1 MHFEE
6 FKRVVTCFADRVD
19 DVATSGGELLVQIRD
34 ETITARLSNRPDGL
48 FVEENGDRMPA
59 ERWIVTRLARVP
71 LLADRI
77 LSYVPLPK
85 PFVQTSGL
93 LVDQPDQNASAEGAQ
108 VLDVSETATQN
119 LDRRP
124 GGTTSVLY
132 LTSDAGE
139 GKTTLIDY
147 LAVKQAEAYRAKKTD
162 WLLVPI
168 PLGGRTF
175 LRFDDVVVSSLVNRL
190 RFQLLYYDAFLELVR
205 LGVLVPA
212 FDGFEEMIIEGSS
225 GEAISALGNLLKQ
238 LRSAGSILVSAR
250 RALFDNPGF
259 GSRARLFDAITG
271 DEHVAFA
278 HLSLNR
284 WDPDAFTKY
293 STERGVA
300 DPSHLF
306 GEVSSRLGQKHP
318 VLTRA
323 VLIRRLVDIAV
334 EEDDISALL
343 DRIGRD
349 SREYFHDFVACIVE
363 REANQKWLDKSG
375 EPPSALLTSDEHHE
389 LLSLLAQEMWI
400 GATDELGMDVIS
412 LLVEMFAGQTGK
424 SPAVERQIG
433 ERIRQH
439 SLLAPTR
446 PGRMAFDHEDFCV
459 FYLGQALGRA
469 LVADDVSDVRVILDK
484 AALPGHAVAEASSF
498 VRRWGKGLRQPL
510 ELLQTLANGELPA
523 SFVRENCGA
532 LTVVL
537 LDGAD
542 GAHEVQNMS
551 FPPNALR
558 GRKLTGLTVS
568 GSYFYATAL
577 ADATFRRCRFVDCHF
592 ERIELDAV
600 EEVTES
606 LLEPVHVDS
615 ILKESGDDQVP
626 IFDPDRIARELRS
639 TGFNVG
645 PAEPETEPPVD
656 SLNGVADDDLR
667 LTQRFVRLFLRA
679 TAVNEGTVRSHL
691 GVKSNHFFK
700 ELLPR
705 LTQGGIVEDIPYKGH
720 GSQRRVRLGISMA
733 RIEKAVATADGVFD
747 RFVENFTD
755 EE

>member
-6 FKRVVTCFADRVD
+6 FSRVVTCFADRVD
-19 DVATSGGELLVQIRD
+19 DVATRGGELLVQIRD
-34 ETITARLSNRPDGL
+34 ETITARLSDRPDGL
-48 FVEENGDRMPA
+48 VIEENGDRMPA

-77 LSYVPLPK
+77 LSYVTLPK
-85 PFVQTSGL
+85 PFVQTSGR
-93 LVDQPDQNASAEGAQ
+93 LVDQPDRNASAEGTP
-108 VLDVSETATQN
+108 VSDVSWTATRN
-119 LDRRP
+119 LDGRP

-132 LTSDAGE
+132 LTADAGE

-147 LAVKQAEAYRAKKTD
+147 LAVKQAEAYKAKDTD

-259 GSRARLFDAITG
+259 GARSRLFDTIAG
-271 DEHVAFA
+271 DEDVAFA
-278 HLSLNR
+278 HLSLDRWNR
-284 WDPDAFTKY
+284 QAFMQY
-293 STERGVA
+293 SAARGVT
-300 DPSHLF
+300 DPSRLF
-306 GEVSSRLGQKHP
+306 EDVSCRLGQRHP

-334 EEDDISALL
+334 EVDDISALL
-343 DRIGRD
+343 DRIGQD
-349 SREYFHDFVACIVE
+349 SGDYFHDFVACIVE
-363 REANQKWLDKSG
+363 REANRKWLDKSG
-375 EPPSALLTSDEHHE
+375 EPPSPLLTAAEHHE

-400 GATDELGMDVIS
+400 GATDDLGMDVVA
-412 LLVEMFAGQTGK
+412 LLVEMFASQKGK

-439 SLLAPTR
+439 ALLDSTR
-446 PGRMAFDHEDFCV
+446 PGRMAFDHEDFRV

-469 LVADDVSDVRVILDK
+469 LVADDPGDVRVVLDK
-484 AALPGHAVAEASSF
+484 AALPGPTVAEACRF
-498 VRRWGKGLRQPL
+498 VRRSGQGPGKSL

-532 LTVVL
+532 LTVAL
-537 LDGAD
+537 LDGANEP
-542 GAHEVQNMS
+542 HEARNMT
-551 FPPNALR
+551 FPPNALC

-568 GSYFYATAL
+568 GSYFHATAL
-577 ADATFRRCRFVDCHF
+577 SGTTFHRCRFVDCHF
-592 ERIELDAV
+592 ESIDLHAV
-600 EEVTES
+600 GEVTES
-606 LLEPVHVDS
+606 SLEPVHVES
-615 ILKESGDDQVP
+615 IVKEWGDDQVP
-626 IFDPDRIARELRS
+626 LFDPDRIARELRGK
-639 TGFNVG
+639 GFHVG
-645 PAEPETEPPVD
+645 PAGPDSERPTD
-656 SLNGVADDDLR
+656 SLNGVDEDLR

-705 LTQGGIVEDIPYKGH
+705 LTQAGVVEEIPYRGH
-720 GSQRRVRLGISMA
+720 GSQRRVRLGRTMA
-733 RIEKAVATADGVFD
+733 RIEKAVAAADGVFD
-747 RFVENFTD
+747 RFVENVTD
-755 EE
+755 QE

>member
-1 MHFEE
+1 MNFDE

-19 DVATSGGELLVQIRD
+19 DVATHGGELLVQIRD
-34 ETITARLSNRPDGL
+34 ETITARLSSPPDGL
-48 FVEENGDRMPA
+48 MIEENGDRMPA

-77 LSYVPLPK
+77 LSYVSLPE
-85 PFVQTSGL
+85 PFVRTSGW
-93 LVDQPDQNASAEGAQ
+93 LVDQPDQIASAEGTP
-108 VLDVSETATQN
+108 VSDVSQTATRN
-119 LDRRP
+119 LSRRP

-147 LAVKQAEAYRAKKTD
+147 LAVKQAEAYKAKKAD

-225 GEAISALGNLLKQ
+225 GEALSALGNLLKQ

-259 GSRARLFDAITG
+259 GSRSRLFDAIAG
-271 DEHVAFA
+271 DEDVTFA
-278 HLSLNR
+278 HLSLDRWNR
-284 WDPDAFTKY
+284 QAFTRY
-293 STERGVA
+293 SAERGVT
-300 DPSHLF
+300 DPTRLF
-306 GEVSSRLGQKHP
+306 DEVAHRLGQEHP

-343 DRIGRD
+343 HRIGQD
-349 SREYFHDFVACIVE
+349 SRDYFHDFVACIVE

-375 EPPSALLTSDEHHE
+375 EPPSSLLTAAEHHE

-400 GATDELGMDVIS
+400 GATDDLGMDVVS
-412 LLVEMFAGQTGK
+412 LLVEMFASQKGM
-424 SPAVERQIG
+424 SPAIERQIG

-439 SLLAPTR
+439 SLLDPTR
-446 PGRMAFDHEDFCV
+446 PRHMAFDHEDFRV
-459 FYLGQALGRA
+459 FYLGEALGRA
-469 LVADDVSDVRVILDK
+469 LMAGDSGDVRVILDK
-484 AALPGHAVAEASSF
+484 AALPGPTVAEACGF
-498 VRRWGKGLRQPL
+498 VRRSGQGIGKSL
-510 ELLQTLANGELPA
+510 ELLQSLANGELPA

-537 LDGAD
+537 LDGANEP
-542 GAHEVQNMS
+542 HEARNMT
-551 FPPNALR
+551 FPPNALC

-568 GSYFYATAL
+568 GSYFHATAL
-577 ADATFRRCRFVDCHF
+577 ADATFHRCRFVDCHF
-592 ERIELDAV
+592 ERIDLNEVGA
-600 EEVTES
+600 VTES
-606 LLEPVHVDS
+606 SLEPVHVAS
-615 ILKESGDDQVP
+615 VVKERGDDQVAIYEP
-626 IFDPDRIARELRS
+626 IRIAREMRDK
-639 TGFNVG
+639 GFHVG
-645 PAEPETEPPVD
+645 PAEPDSEPPAD
-656 SLNGVADDDLR
+656 SRNGVDEDLQ
-667 LTQRFVRLFLRA
+667 LTQRFVKLFLRA
-679 TAVNEGTVRSHL
+679 TALNEGTIRSHL

-700 ELLPR
+700 DLLPP
-705 LTQGGIVEDIPYKGH
+705 LTQAGVVKDVPYKG
-720 GSQRRVRLGISMA
+720 GGNQMRLRLGISMA
-733 RIEKAVATADGVFD
+733 RIEKAVAAADGVFS

>member
-34 ETITARLSNRPDGL
+34 ETITARLSDRPDGL
-48 FVEENGDRMPA
+48 IVEENGDCMPA
-59 ERWIVTRLARVP
+59 ERWIVARLARVP

-85 PFVQTSGL
+85 FFVQTSGS
-93 LVDQPDQNASAEGAQ
+93 LVDQPDQNASALGSPI
-108 VLDVSETATQN
+108 LDVSAAATRN

-147 LAVKQAEAYRAKKTD
+147 LAVKQAEAYKAKETD

-190 RFQLLYYDAFLELVR
+190 RFQLLYYDAFLELIR

-259 GSRARLFDAITG
+259 GSRARLFDAIAG

-278 HLSLNR
+278 HLSLDRWNR
-284 WDPDAFTKY
+284 DAFTQY
-293 STERGVA
+293 STERGVKN
-300 DPSHLF
+300 PPRLF
-306 GEVSSRLGQKHP
+306 DEVSQRLGQEHP

-334 EEDDISALL
+334 EEDDISGLL
-343 DRIGRD
+343 DRIGQD
-349 SREYFHDFVACIVE
+349 SRDYFHDFVACIVE

-375 EPPSALLTSDEHHE
+375 EPPSPLLTSSEHHE

-412 LLVEMFAGQTGK
+412 LLVEMFAGQKGK
-424 SPAVERQIG
+424 SPVVERQVG

-439 SLLAPTR
+439 SLLDPTG
-446 PGRMAFDHEDFCV
+446 PGRMAFDHEDFRV

-469 LVADDVSDVRVILDK
+469 LVADDVGDVRVILDK
-484 AALPGHAVAEASSF
+484 AALPSDAVAEACSF
-498 VRRWGKGLRQPL
+498 VRRGGQGLPQSL
-510 ELLQTLANGELPA
+510 DLLQTLANGELPA

-532 LTVVL
+532 LTVAL
-537 LDGAD
+537 LDGID
-542 GAHEVQNMS
+542 GTYEARNMS
-551 FPPNALR
+551 FPPDSLR

-568 GSYFYATAL
+568 SSYFCATAL
-577 ADATFRRCRFVDCHF
+577 AKSTFHRCRFVDCHF
-592 ERIELDAV
+592 ERIDLDAV
-600 EEVTES
+600 GEVTES
-606 LLEPVHVDS
+606 SLEPVHVDS
-615 ILKESGDDQVP
+615 VVKDWGDDQVP
-626 IFDPDRIARELRS
+626 IFDPNRIARELHS
-639 TGFNVG
+639 TGFTVG
-645 PAEPETEPPVD
+645 PAETDAERPVD
-656 SLNGVADDDLR
+656 SLNGVADADLR

-679 TAVNEGTVRSHL
+679 TAVNEGAVRSHL
-691 GVKSNHFFK
+691 GVRSNHFFK

-705 LTQGGIVEDIPYKGH
+705 LVQAGMVEDIQYKGH
-720 GSQRRVRLGISMA
+720 GNQKRMRLGISMA
-733 RIEKAVATADGVFD
+733 RIEKAVGAAGGVFD

-755 EE
+755 EA

>member
-1 MHFEE
+1 MNFEE
-6 FKRVVTCFADRVD
+6 FRRVVTCFADRID
-19 DVATSGGELLVQIRD
+19 DVATSHGELLVQIRD
-34 ETITARLSNRPDGL
+34 ETITAKMSNRLGGL
-48 FVEENGDRMPA
+48 IVEESGDHTPA
-59 ERWIVTRLARVP
+59 EQWIVTRLARVP
-71 LLADRI
+71 LLAERI
-77 LSYVPLPK
+77 LSYVQLPE
-85 PFVQTSGL
+85 PFVRTSGY
-93 LVDQPDQNASAEGAQ
+93 LVDQPDLSPSTEGSQ
-108 VLDVSETATQN
+108 VPDVSSTVTEN

-147 LAVKQAEAYRAKKTD
+147 LAVKQAEAYKAKKTD

-212 FDGFEEMIIEGSS
+212 LDGFEEMIIEGSS

-250 RALFDNPGF
+250 KALFDNPGF
-259 GSRARLFDAITG
+259 GSRARLFDTITG

-278 HLSLNR
+278 HLELNR
-284 WDPDAFTKY
+284 WTRDAFTQY
-293 STERGVA
+293 SAERGVKN
-300 DPSHLF
+300 PTVLF
-306 GEVSSRLGQKHP
+306 DEVSSRLGQEHP

-343 DRIGRD
+343 DRIGKD
-349 SREYFHDFVACIVE
+349 SQDYFHDFVACIVE

-375 EPPSALLTSDEHHE
+375 EPPSALLTTAEHHE

-400 GATDELGMDVIS
+400 GVTDELGMDVIA
-412 LLVEMFAGQTGK
+412 LLVEMFAGQKGK

-446 PGRMAFDHEDFCV
+446 PGRMAFDHEDFRV

-469 LVADDVSDVRVILDK
+469 LVVHDVGDVRVILDK
-484 AALPGHAVAEASSF
+484 AALPVDAVAEACSF
-498 VRRWGKGLRQPL
+498 VRRWGQGLPQPL
-510 ELLQTLANGELPA
+510 GLLQTLADGELPA

-532 LTVVL
+532 LTVAL
-537 LDGAD
+537 LNGAD
-542 GAHEVQNMS
+542 GAYEAQNMS
-551 FPPNALR
+551 FPPDALHGVR
-558 GRKLTGLTVS
+558 LTGLTIS
-568 GSYFYATAL
+568 GSYFHATAL
-577 ADATFRRCRFVDCHF
+577 ADATLHHCRFVDCHF
-592 ERIELDAV
+592 ERIDLNDIG
-600 EEVTES
+600 EVIES
-606 LLEPVHVDS
+606 SLEPVHVDS
-615 ILKESGDDQVP
+615 IVKERGDDQVA
-626 IFDPDRIARELRS
+626 IFDPNRIARELRAM
-639 TGFNVG
+639 GFDVE
-645 PAEPETEPPVD
+645 PAEPDAERNED
-656 SLNGVADDDLR
+656 LLNGMTDEDLR

-679 TAVNEGTVRSHL
+679 TAVNEGTVRAHL
-691 GVKSNHFFK
+691 GVNANHFFK

-705 LTQGGIVEDIPYKGH
+705 LTEAGVVQDVPYRGGGR
-720 GSQRRVRLGISMA
+720 QRRMRLTTSMA
-733 RIEKAVATADGVFD
+733 RIEKAVGEANGVFD
-747 RFVENFTD
+747 HFVGNLIA
-755 EE
+755 

>member
-1 MHFEE
+1 MQFEE
-6 FKRVVTCFADRVD
+6 FNRVVTCFADRVD
-19 DVATSGGELLVQIRD
+19 DVTTSGGELLVQIRD
-34 ETITARLSNRPDGL
+34 ETITARLSNRPNGL
-48 FVEENGDRMPA
+48 MVEENGDQFSA
-59 ERWIVTRLARVP
+59 ERWIVTRLARLP

-77 LSYVPLPK
+77 LSYVRPPEY
-85 PFVQTSGL
+85 FVRTSGS
-93 LVDQPDQNASAEGAQ
+93 LVDQPDRTASPDGMS
-108 VLDVSETATQN
+108 VPDVSQAVIQN
-119 LDRRP
+119 LDQRP

-147 LAVKQAEAYRAKKTD
+147 LAVQQAEAYKTKNTD

-238 LRSAGSILVSAR
+238 LRSAGSVLVSAR

-259 GSRARLFDAITG
+259 GSRTRLFDAIAG
-271 DEHVAFA
+271 DEQVAFA
-278 HLSLNR
+278 HLSLDR
-284 WDPDAFTKY
+284 WKRDAFTQY
-293 STERGVA
+293 SAERGVT
-300 DPSHLF
+300 DPSRLF
-306 GEVSSRLGQKHP
+306 DEVSSRLGQEHP

-323 VLIRRLVDIAV
+323 VLIRRLVDIAT

-343 DRIGRD
+343 DRLGKD
-349 SREYFHDFVACIVE
+349 SQDYFHDFVACIIE
-363 REANQKWLDKSG
+363 REANLKWLDKSG
-375 EPPSALLTSDEHHE
+375 EPPSSLLTAAEHHE

-400 GATDELGMDVIS
+400 GATDELGMDVVS
-412 LLVEMFAGQTGK
+412 LLVEMFASQNGT

-439 SLLAPTR
+439 SLLHPTR
-446 PGRMAFDHEDFCV
+446 PGRMAFDHEDFYV

-469 LVADDVSDVRVILDK
+469 LVANDVGDVRIILDK
-484 AALPGHAVAEASSF
+484 AALPADTVAEACSY
-498 VRRWGKGLRQPL
+498 VRRSEPSFQQSL

-532 LTVVL
+532 LTLAL

-542 GAHEVQNMS
+542 GTHKAQSMS
-551 FPPNALR
+551 FPRDALH
-558 GRKLTGLTVS
+558 GRKLTKLTIS
-568 GSYFYATAL
+568 GSYFQPTTL
-577 ADATFRRCRFVDCHF
+577 ADATFHHCRFLDCHF
-592 ERIELDAV
+592 ERIDLNDIG
-600 EEVTES
+600 EVTES
-606 LLEPVHVDS
+606 AFDPVCVDS
-615 ILKESGDDQVP
+615 IVKERGDDQMA
-626 IFDPDRIARELRS
+626 IFDPNRIARELRA
-639 TGFNVG
+639 TGFDVEHG
-645 PAEPETEPPVD
+645 ETDTATNED
-656 SLNGVADDDLR
+656 LSNGGADDDLR

-691 GVKSNHFFK
+691 GVNANHFFK

-705 LTQGGIVEDIPYKGH
+705 LTEAGVVENVPYRGGGR
-720 GSQRRVRLGISMA
+720 QRRMRLATSMA
-733 RIEKAVATADGVFD
+733 RIEKAVGAANGIFD
-747 RFVENFTD
+747 RFVD
-755 EE
+755 DLID

>member
-1 MHFEE
+1 MHFDE

-19 DVATSGGELLVQIRD
+19 DVTTSGGELLVQIRD
-34 ETITARLSNRPDGL
+34 ETITARLSDRPNGL

-77 LSYVPLPK
+77 LSYVSLPK
-85 PFVQTSGL
+85 PFVRTSGS
-93 LVDQPDQNASAEGAQ
+93 LVDQPDQNVSADGSPIS
-108 VLDVSETATQN
+108 DVFHTATQN

-147 LAVKQAEAYRAKKTD
+147 LAVKQAEAYKAKTTD

-259 GSRARLFDAITG
+259 GSRARLFDTITG
-271 DEHVAFA
+271 DEQVAFA
-278 HLSLNR
+278 HLSLDRWNR
-284 WDPDAFTKY
+284 DAFIEY
-293 STERGVA
+293 SAERGVTN
-300 DPSHLF
+300 PSRLF
-306 GEVSSRLGQKHP
+306 DEVSLRLGQKHP

-334 EEDDISALL
+334 DEDDISALL
-343 DRIGRD
+343 DRIGQD

-363 REANQKWLDKSG
+363 REANEKWLDKSG
-375 EPPSALLTSDEHHE
+375 EPSSALLTSAEHHE

-400 GATDELGMDVIS
+400 GATDELGMDVIA
-412 LLVEMFAGQTGK
+412 LLVEMFAGQRGK
-424 SPAVERQIG
+424 SPAVERQVG

-439 SLLAPTR
+439 SLLDPTS
-446 PGRMAFDHEDFCV
+446 PGRMAFDHEDFRV

-469 LVADDVSDVRVILDK
+469 LVAGDVGDVRVVLDK
-484 AALPGHAVAEASSF
+484 AALPGDAVAEACSF
-498 VRRWGKGLRQPL
+498 VRRSGQRLGQSL
-510 ELLQTLANGELPA
+510 ELLQTLADAELPA

-532 LTVVL
+532 LAIAL

-542 GAHEVQNMS
+542 GTHEAKNMS

-558 GRKLTGLTVS
+558 GRKLTGLTAS
-568 GSYFYATAL
+568 GSYFHATAL
-577 ADATFRRCRFVDCHF
+577 ADATFHRCRFVDCHF
-592 ERIELDAV
+592 ERLDLDAV
-600 EEVTES
+600 SEVTES
-606 LLEPVHVDS
+606 SLEPVHVDS
-615 ILKESGDDQVP
+615 VVKERGDDQVP
-626 IFDPDRIARELRS
+626 IFDPNRIARELRS
-639 TGFNVG
+639 IGFNVG
-645 PAEPETEPPVD
+645 PAEPDTERPVD

-691 GVKSNHFFK
+691 GVSSNHFFK
-700 ELLPR
+700 ELLPQ
-705 LTQGGIVEDIPYKGH
+705 LTQAGIIKDIPYKGR
-720 GSQRRVRLGISMA
+720 GSQRRMRLGISMA
-733 RIEKAVATADGVFD
+733 RIEKAVGAADGAFG

-755 EE
+755 ET